1 MAKGIDPK
9 FVHYGIRKDDLAMI
23 EAICEA
29 EGVDFDWLS
38 EDILKAYHAKKVDVI
53 EMSDNETEDIIRN
66 AIQKNTSINT
76 IMLIQRI
83 KISNYKTYLSLDLDL
98 TVDDDRPIILI
109 GGANGGG
116 KTTLFEAISG
126 ALYGLKIENKEH
138 FMELLNQGAL
148 NTAKP
153 EISLQITFVGKV
165 LGQQQKYILKR
176 VYQLNPQGKP
186 LESVSLN
193 MNGNMYVYG
202 TMTAPKDR
210 VKAEQEINKIIK
222 ANLPQELSQYFLFD
236 AMQSSELLK
245 KNVFAQ
251 TIRDNFENV
260 LGFKK
265 YLQLKRA
272 AEKLQQEWAQ
282 QRLEA
287 EKEAQEY
294 NELCAQKDKLTADL
308 NTCIAEQDT
317 KYKYLAS
324 VEVEYKRAKDGA
336 QEASALN
343 KKIQELASKIDDIV
357 KRAATY
363 AEDLKAFVDNIEID
377 LFLPKLASNLAQ
389 EINNILH
396 IKEQLQKENTGA
408 YPLET
413 LKDVT
418 NKIITY
424 LKDLSLCSESVD
436 EEQVVSHI
444 VAIQNSTNKED
455 PFGYLDEAEVTAL
468 SNLVKRTGS
477 NQFIALDRQRQ
488 ELEIQLSTLDNLRSQ
503 KQTLEQ
509 TQAGGN
515 EYLIQNYE
523 AAQKQ
528 IEKLKGQEATL
539 KADIQRLE
547 KRIHQFDVQ
556 IQQEPDIKFD
566 TLVKLKPL
574 FEKIAD
580 SLLKKKKA
588 QIESEM
594 QQQLNKL
601 LVSYKGHVAK
611 VELSDSIE
619 QFNIKLYHTAGNE
632 ISLNQLNAA
641 SKQIFIQVLLKV
653 LRNLGDYNPPV
664 MIDTVMGVLDNESRD
679 ALMEEYFPQLAEQ
692 TILLCTTSE
701 IRTDSDYIKLEPF
714 ISKTYT
720 LHRNVEAQ
728 NTTVEDGY
736 FGLTL
741 NQ

>member
-1 MAKGIDPK
+1 
-9 FVHYGIRKDDLAMI
+9 
-23 EAICEA
+23 
-29 EGVDFDWLS
+29 
-38 EDILKAYHAKKVDVI
+38 
-53 EMSDNETEDIIRN
+53 
-66 AIQKNTSINT
+66 
-76 IMLIQRI
+76 MLIQRI

-294 NELCAQKDKLTADL
+294 NELCAQKDKLTTDL

-424 LKDLSLCSESVD
+424 LKDLSLCNESVD

-444 VAIQNSTNKED
+444 VAIQNSTNKEE

>member
-1 MAKGIDPK
+1 
-9 FVHYGIRKDDLAMI
+9 
-23 EAICEA
+23 
-29 EGVDFDWLS
+29 
-38 EDILKAYHAKKVDVI
+38 
-53 EMSDNETEDIIRN
+53 
-66 AIQKNTSINT
+66 
-76 IMLIQRI
+76 MLIQRI

-202 TMTAPKDR
+202 TMTTPKDR

-308 NTCIAEQDT
+308 NTCIAEQDA

-377 LFLPKLASNLAQ
+377 LFLPKLAANLAQ

-601 LVSYKGHVAK
+601 LVSYKGHIAK

>member
-1 MAKGIDPK
+1 
-9 FVHYGIRKDDLAMI
+9 
-23 EAICEA
+23 
-29 EGVDFDWLS
+29 
-38 EDILKAYHAKKVDVI
+38 
-53 EMSDNETEDIIRN
+53 
-66 AIQKNTSINT
+66 
-76 IMLIQRI
+76 MLIQRI

-343 KKIQELASKIDDIV
+343 KKIQELAGKIDDIV

>member
-1 MAKGIDPK
+1 
-9 FVHYGIRKDDLAMI
+9 
-23 EAICEA
+23 
-29 EGVDFDWLS
+29 
-38 EDILKAYHAKKVDVI
+38 
-53 EMSDNETEDIIRN
+53 
-66 AIQKNTSINT
+66 
-76 IMLIQRI
+76 MLIQRI

-728 NTTVEDGY
+728 NTTVEEGY

>member
-1 MAKGIDPK
+1 MC
-9 FVHYGIRKDDLAMI
+9 IRD
-23 EAICEA
+23 
-29 EGVDFDWLS
+29 
-38 EDILKAYHAKKVDVI
+38 
-53 EMSDNETEDIIRN
+53 R
-66 AIQKNTSINT
+66 
-76 IMLIQRI
+76 IQRI

-308 NTCIAEQDT
+308 NTCIAEQDA

-377 LFLPKLASNLAQ
+377 LFLPKLAANLAQ

>member
-1 MAKGIDPK
+1 
-9 FVHYGIRKDDLAMI
+9 
-23 EAICEA
+23 
-29 EGVDFDWLS
+29 
-38 EDILKAYHAKKVDVI
+38 
-53 EMSDNETEDIIRN
+53 
-66 AIQKNTSINT
+66 
-76 IMLIQRI
+76 MLIQRI

-424 LKDLSLCSESVD
+424 LKDLSLCSESMD

-528 IEKLKGQEATL
+528 IEKLKSQEATL

>member
-1 MAKGIDPK
+1 
-9 FVHYGIRKDDLAMI
+9 
-23 EAICEA
+23 
-29 EGVDFDWLS
+29 
-38 EDILKAYHAKKVDVI
+38 
-53 EMSDNETEDIIRN
+53 
-66 AIQKNTSINT
+66 
-76 IMLIQRI
+76 MLIQRI

-98 TVDDDRPIILI
+98 TVDDERPIILI

-116 KTTLFEAISG
+116 KTTLFEAING
-126 ALYGLKIENKEH
+126 ALYGLKIENKGH

-148 NTAKP
+148 NKTKP

-176 VYQLNPQGKP
+176 TYLLNPQGRP

-210 VKAEQEINKIIK
+210 AKAEQEINKIIK

-236 AMQSSELLK
+236 AMQSSKLLQE
-245 KNVFAQ
+245 NVFAQ

-272 AEKLQQEWAQ
+272 AEKVQQEWAQ
-282 QRLEA
+282 QRLDA
-287 EKEAQEY
+287 EKEAEEY
-294 NELCAQKDKLTADL
+294 NKLCAQKDQLTNDL
-308 NTCIAEQDT
+308 NTCIAKQDE
-317 KYKYLAS
+317 KFKYLTS
-324 VEVEYKRAKDGA
+324 VETEYKQAKEGA
-336 QEASALN
+336 QEASVLN
-343 KKIQELASKIDDIV
+343 KKIQELANKIGNIV

-363 AEDLKAFVDNIEID
+363 TEDLKSFVDNIEID

-396 IKEQLQKENTGA
+396 IKEQLQKENTGS

-424 LKDLSLCSESVD
+424 LKDLSLCNESVD
-436 EEQVVSHI
+436 EEQVVAHI
-444 VAIQNSTNKED
+444 VAVQNSTNKED
-455 PFGYLDEAEVTAL
+455 PFSYLDEAEVTAL
-468 SNLVKRTGS
+468 ANLTKRSGV
-477 NQFIALDRQRQ
+477 NQFIALDRERQ
-488 ELEIQLSTLDNLRSQ
+488 ELEIQLSTLDDLRSQ

-509 TQAGGN
+509 TQTNGN

-523 AAQKQ
+523 TAQQ
-528 IEKLKGQEATL
+528 QVEQLQAQEATL
-539 KADIQRLE
+539 KANIQRLE

-574 FEKIAD
+574 FEKIVD
-580 SLLKKKKA
+580 CLLKKKKA
-588 QIESEM
+588 QIETEM

-601 LVSYKGHVAK
+601 LLSYKGHVAK

-720 LHRNVEAQ
+720 LHRNVEEQ
-728 NTTVEDGY
+728 NTTVEQGY

>member
-1 MAKGIDPK
+1 
-9 FVHYGIRKDDLAMI
+9 
-23 EAICEA
+23 
-29 EGVDFDWLS
+29 
-38 EDILKAYHAKKVDVI
+38 
-53 EMSDNETEDIIRN
+53 
-66 AIQKNTSINT
+66 
-76 IMLIQRI
+76 MLIQRI

-202 TMTAPKDR
+202 TMTTPKDR

-308 NTCIAEQDT
+308 NTCIAEQDA

-377 LFLPKLASNLAQ
+377 LFLPKLAANLAQ

-468 SNLVKRTGS
+468 SNLVKRTDS

>member
-1 MAKGIDPK
+1 M
-9 FVHYGIRKDDLAMI
+9 
-23 EAICEA
+23 
-29 EGVDFDWLS
+29 
-38 EDILKAYHAKKVDVI
+38 
-53 EMSDNETEDIIRN
+53 
-66 AIQKNTSINT
+66 
-76 IMLIQRI
+76 
-83 KISNYKTYLSLDLDL
+83 SLDLDL

-363 AEDLKAFVDNIEID
+363 AEDLKAFVDNIAID
-377 LFLPKLASNLAQ
+377 LLLPKLASNLAQ

-455 PFGYLDEAEVTAL
+455 PFGYLDETEVTAL

-601 LVSYKGHVAK
+601 LVSYKGHVTK

-714 ISKTYT
+714 ISQTYT

>member
-1 MAKGIDPK
+1 
-9 FVHYGIRKDDLAMI
+9 
-23 EAICEA
+23 
-29 EGVDFDWLS
+29 
-38 EDILKAYHAKKVDVI
+38 
-53 EMSDNETEDIIRN
+53 
-66 AIQKNTSINT
+66 
-76 IMLIQRI
+76 MLIQRI
-83 KISNYKTYLSLDLDL
+83 KISNYKTYLSLDQDL

>member
-1 MAKGIDPK
+1 
-9 FVHYGIRKDDLAMI
+9 
-23 EAICEA
+23 
-29 EGVDFDWLS
+29 
-38 EDILKAYHAKKVDVI
+38 
-53 EMSDNETEDIIRN
+53 
-66 AIQKNTSINT
+66 
-76 IMLIQRI
+76 MLIQRI

-324 VEVEYKRAKDGA
+324 VEVEYKRAKAGA

-377 LFLPKLASNLAQ
+377 LFLPKLAANLAQ

-455 PFGYLDEAEVTAL
+455 PFDYLDEAEVTAL

>member
-1 MAKGIDPK
+1 
-9 FVHYGIRKDDLAMI
+9 
-23 EAICEA
+23 
-29 EGVDFDWLS
+29 
-38 EDILKAYHAKKVDVI
+38 
-53 EMSDNETEDIIRN
+53 
-66 AIQKNTSINT
+66 
-76 IMLIQRI
+76 MLIQRI

-701 IRTDSDYIKLEPF
+701 IRTDSDYIKPEPF

>member
-1 MAKGIDPK
+1 
-9 FVHYGIRKDDLAMI
+9 
-23 EAICEA
+23 
-29 EGVDFDWLS
+29 
-38 EDILKAYHAKKVDVI
+38 
-53 EMSDNETEDIIRN
+53 
-66 AIQKNTSINT
+66 
-76 IMLIQRI
+76 
-83 KISNYKTYLSLDLDL
+83 
-98 TVDDDRPIILI
+98 
-109 GGANGGG
+109 
-116 KTTLFEAISG
+116 
-126 ALYGLKIENKEH
+126 
-138 FMELLNQGAL
+138 
-148 NTAKP
+148 
-153 EISLQITFVGKV
+153 
-165 LGQQQKYILKR
+165 
-176 VYQLNPQGKP
+176 
-186 LESVSLN
+186 

-272 AEKLQQEWAQ
+272 AEKLQQEWAR

-377 LFLPKLASNLAQ
+377 LFLPKFASNLAQ

-601 LVSYKGHVAK
+601 LVSYKGHVAR